1 MENDGDLTYDTL
13 ETQSIG
19 SEKLVSLI
27 SLFNHKG
34 GVSKAITV
42 FHLGW
47 KIADPGKHVLVV
59 DAGPQCN

>member
-1 MENDGDLTYDTL
+1 M
-13 ETQSIG
+13 
-19 SEKLVSLI
+19 VSLI